1 MTPEKKLHYLKIIL
15 LALSITAVA
24 LIITALVLHSTNNMF
39 TSSSELMKCAIVL
52 NTTNKDKNI
61 STLTIITTVMLII
74 GIVFSLTLAVFLVV
88 WLIRKAGVKT
98 SVPDKYRIPI
108 YLLTA
113 LALLG
118 TAISYGYYQSFLTQY
133 GTLSCPAVW
142 NSCIIQVILLAIA
155 MGCLLACLILVIIL
169 PKHIK

>member
-1 MTPEKKLHYLKIIL
+1 MTPEKKLHHLKIIL

-113 LALLG
+113 LALWVLSIVPYSIWH
-118 TAISYGYYQSFLTQY
+118 TLMSSSMEFLHYSSYSTSYCY
-133 GTLSCPAVW
+133 GMPS
-142 NSCIIQVILLAIA
+142 
-155 MGCLLACLILVIIL
+155 GL
-169 PKHIK
+169 PDSSDYSAETH